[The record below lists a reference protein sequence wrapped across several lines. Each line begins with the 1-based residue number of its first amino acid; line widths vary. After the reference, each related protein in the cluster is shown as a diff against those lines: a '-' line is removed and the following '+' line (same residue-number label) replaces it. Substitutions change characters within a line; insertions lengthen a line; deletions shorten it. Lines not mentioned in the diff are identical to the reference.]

1 MTVGDTLGEK
11 KTRQGKYEDI
21 SSYSTPKG
29 LGNKI
34 KYFWTFRFKPF
45 FLKNQKRNL
54 KAILSI
60 FICLILVVSAA
71 GGAYIRKMLS
81 LINVSSGDFGN
92 LDATFAEEVG
102 DEAMSF
108 NTIADIMSADS
119 IKELL
124 KAWATNGGEKIYNK
138 KVINVLLIGEDDE
151 DGSHRSDSTMLVS
164 VNTKT
169 KKITITSFL
178 RDSYTYMNIN
188 GHERY
193 DKTNHSY
200 AWGGATALMEVLSN
214 NYKIKID
221 HYVSIN
227 YKSFKAAVDALGG
240 VSVPITEKEAKYMNR
255 TTRVKGFES
264 GDSVLLNGER
274 ALIYARIRKL
284 DSEVERTR
292 RQREVISSVIRN
304 VKASSL
310 SDLNYAIETFLPYI
324 TTNYSSGEILSLGM
338 QALSEGWLK
347 YEIVSQVMPTEEL
360 RYGVSHFRT
369 YTGYLDV
376 WIVDYIKA
384 ARELQLGLYGQ
395 TNIEINPLTHISAID
410 LARGKSASSNNYD
423 DDDDNSYDDETTEEN
438 YEPHY
443 YTEEVSSTRKSL
455 FNNDWLNRGERTTR
469 SDETTRNWYNPFDEP
484 STGETTDD
492 NGYYEEETTGD
503 SGYYE
508 EETTEDNGYYEEE
521 TTTDPFYGPW

>member
-1 MTVGDTLGEK
+1 M
-11 KTRQGKYEDI
+11 
-21 SSYSTPKG
+21 
-29 LGNKI
+29 
-34 KYFWTFRFKPF
+34 
-45 FLKNQKRNL
+45 
-54 KAILSI
+54 
-60 FICLILVVSAA
+60 
-71 GGAYIRKMLS
+71 
-81 LINVSSGDFGN
+81 
-92 LDATFAEEVG
+92 G
-102 DEAMSF
+102 DEALSF
-108 NTIADIMSADS
+108 NTIADIQSADS

-164 VNTKT
+164 VNTRT

-178 RDSYTYMNIN
+178 RDSYTYMNIG

-227 YKSFKAAVDALGG
+227 YQSFKAAVDALGG

-264 GDSVLLNGER
+264 GENVLLNGER

-292 RQREVISSVIRN
+292 RQRELISSVIKN

-360 RYGVSHFRT
+360 RYGVSNFRT
-369 YTGYLDV
+369 YTGNLDV

-395 TNIEINPLTHISAID
+395 TNIEINPMTHISAID
-410 LARGKSASSNNYD
+410 LAMGKTVSSDNY
-423 DDDDNSYDDETTEEN
+423 SEDDETETEE
-438 YEPHY
+438 YESHY
-443 YTEEVSSTRKSL
+443 YTEESSTRKSI
-455 FNNDWLNRGERTTR
+455 FNNDWINRGEKITDGESTTR
-469 SDETTRNWYNPFDEP
+469 YWYNPF
-484 STGETTDD
+484 ETTEWYDG
-492 NGYYEEETTGD
+492 GYEDPEETTGD
-503 SGYYE
+503 GYYTE
-508 EETTEDNGYYEEE
+508 EETTEDSGYYEE

>member
-1 MTVGDTLGEK
+1 MGERK
-11 KTRQGKYEDI
+11 ERSGKYEDI

-29 LGNKI
+29 LKNKMKFFLEI
-34 KYFWTFRFKPF
+34 KFKPF

-60 FICLILVVSAA
+60 LICLVLVVSAV

-92 LDATFAEEVG
+92 PDATFAEEVE

-188 GHERY
+188 GSERY

-227 YKSFKAAVDALGG
+227 YQSFKAAVDALGG
-240 VSVPITEKEAKYMNR
+240 VSVPITEKEANYMNR
-255 TTRVKGFES
+255 TTKVKGFES

-292 RQREVISSVIRN
+292 RQRELISSVIKN

-360 RYGVSHFRT
+360 RYGVSNFRT

-384 ARELQLGLYGQ
+384 ARELQLALYEQ

-410 LARGKSASSNNYD
+410 LARGSKSASSDNYD
-423 DDDDNSYDDETTEEN
+423 DDDGYDETTTEE

-443 YTEEVSSTRKSL
+443 YTEEESTTRRSI
-455 FNNDWLNRGERTTR
+455 FNNDWFNRGE
-469 SDETTRNWYNPFDEP
+469 N
-484 STGETTDD
+484 TTDGEPTTYDWGFYPAESTQEDSGGWNETEESTED
-492 NGYYEEETTGD
+492 NGYYEEEPADD
-503 SGYYE
+503 S
-508 EETTEDNGYYEEE
+508 GYYEEE
-521 TTTDPFYGPW
+521 TTTDPFYAPW

>member
-1 MTVGDTLGEK
+1 MYAGDFVGAK
-11 KTRQGKYEDI
+11 KKSSDKFEDI
-21 SSYSTPKG
+21 SSYSKPKG
-29 LGNKI
+29 FKNKL
-34 KYFWTFRFKPF
+34 KYFWEFKFKPF
-45 FLKNQKRNL
+45 FLKNHKRNL
-54 KAILSI
+54 KAILSVL
-60 FICLILVVSAA
+60 ICLVLVVSAV
-71 GGAYIRKMLS
+71 GGAYIRKVLS
-81 LINVSSGDFGN
+81 LINKDAGNFGDPN
-92 LDATFAEEVG
+92 ATFASEEY
-102 DEAMSF
+102 DEALSF
-108 NTIADIMSADS
+108 NTIADIESADS
-119 IKELL
+119 IKDLL
-124 KAWATNGGEKIYNK
+124 KSWATNSGQKLYSK

-188 GHERY
+188 GSERY

-200 AWGGATALMEVLSN
+200 AWGGAAALMEVLSN

-240 VSVPITEKEAKYMNR
+240 VSVPITEKEASFMNR

-292 RQREVISSVIRN
+292 RQRELISSVIQN

-310 SDLNYAIETFLPYI
+310 SDLNYAIETFLPYV
-324 TTNYSSGEILSLGM
+324 TTNYSSSEILSLGM

-360 RYGVSHFRT
+360 RYGVKGFQT
-369 YTGYLDV
+369 YTGRLDV

-384 ARELQLGLYGQ
+384 AREIQLGLYGQ
-395 TNIEINPLTHISAID
+395 TNIEINPMTHVSAID
-410 LARGKSASSNNYD
+410 LAKGSVSSGSSY
-423 DDDDNSYDDETTEEN
+423 DDNS
-438 YEPHY
+438 
-443 YTEEVSSTRKSL
+443 
-455 FNNDWLNRGERTTR
+455 
-469 SDETTRNWYNPFDEP
+469 
-484 STGETTDD
+484 
-492 NGYYEEETTGD
+492 
-503 SGYYE
+503 YE
-508 EETTEDNGYYEEE
+508 EETTEEYETHYYEEE
-521 TTTDPFYGPW
+521 SSTRRNLFNNDWFNRGDDEITEAETSDWWYDPFRSETQTETEYWEEPEESTEEEFTEDSFENSLAGEESGEYY